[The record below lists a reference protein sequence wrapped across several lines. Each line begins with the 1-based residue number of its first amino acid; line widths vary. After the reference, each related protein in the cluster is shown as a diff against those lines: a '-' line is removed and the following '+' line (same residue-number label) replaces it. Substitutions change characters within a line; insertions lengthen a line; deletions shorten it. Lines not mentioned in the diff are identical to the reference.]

1 MKELE
6 VKFEETF
13 ERILKEDVLA
23 LNGNKVDW
31 SLVRINYVLYEELL
45 LNSTSPNLKNIM
57 ISMAVLCFTG
67 GITTF
72 SIDEWFREYD
82 IQYSMHYRIAN
93 TDKEDLTRLTL
104 IESGKIGSIASK
116 INAIFNN
123 FRGDI

>member
-1 MKELE
+1 MEELE

-45 LNSTSPNLKNIM
+45 LNRTSPNLKNTM

-72 SIDEWFREYD
+72 NVDEWFREYD
-82 IQYSMHYRIAN
+82 FQYSMHYRIAN
-93 TDKEDLTRLTL
+93 TDKEDL
-104 IESGKIGSIASK
+104 EV
-116 INAIFNN
+116 
-123 FRGDI
+123 